1 MNLSNHVSGVKLV
14 EKHIFS
20 RCFLV
25 PRISYIKRER
35 TNFIMFFELSL
46 EDVFHHL
53 QKIGTC
59 YQVVQ
64 RLKRLLPTWET
75 GFDPWVRKIPWSRKR
90 QPTPVFMPGKSHG
103 PRSLVGHNPWGCK
116 ESDTTERLLSDFC
129 DFEAQ
134 RDMGHWKKYKRSTFF
149 KEVTD

>member
-1 MNLSNHVSGVKLV
+1 MTLSNHVSGVKLV

-20 RCFLV
+20 CCFLV

-59 YQVVQ
+59 YQVAQ

-75 GFDPWVRKIPWSRKR
+75 GFDPWVRKSAWRRKWH
-90 QPTPVFMPGKSHG
+90 PTPVFLPGESHG
-103 PRSLVGHNPWGCK
+103 WRSLVGYSPRGHK
-116 ESDTTERLLSDFC
+116 ESDRTEPLHFHFHFHYHIR
-129 DFEAQ
+129 
-134 RDMGHWKKYKRSTFF
+134 KKIS
-149 KEVTD
+149 

>member
-1 MNLSNHVSGVKLV
+1 MTLSNHVSGVKLV

-75 GFDPWVRKIPWSRKR
+75 GFDPWVRKSAWRRKW
-90 QPTPVFMPGKSHG
+90 QSTPVFLPGESHG
-103 PRSLVGHNPWGCK
+103 WRSLVGYSPRGRK
-116 ESDTTERLLSDFC
+116 ESDMTEPLHFHFHFHYHIR
-129 DFEAQ
+129 
-134 RDMGHWKKYKRSTFF
+134 KKIS
-149 KEVTD
+149 

>member
-1 MNLSNHVSGVKLV
+1 MTLSNHVSGVKLV

-25 PRISYIKRER
+25 SRISYIKRER

-75 GFDPWVRKIPWSRKR
+75 GFDPWVRKSSWRRKWH
-90 QPTPVFMPGKSHG
+90 PTPVFLPGESRG
-103 PRSLVGHNPWGCK
+103 WRSLVGYSPRGCK
-116 ESDTTERLLSDFC
+116 ESDMTEPLHFHYHIR
-129 DFEAQ
+129 
-134 RDMGHWKKYKRSTFF
+134 KKIS
-149 KEVTD
+149 